1 MTVAVANFIEQLL
14 VHYPV
19 KHDSEERE
27 DAWVNSMIGALK
39 GYGANILQE
48 VSHEIIRTRKYRN
61 FPLLSE
67 ILDACD
73 KVEKRREHERR
84 AQTLPAMRP
93 SAGDEWSTER
103 VRLAYELCKG
113 TQIGKEAARDGWVMS
128 LWDFCRKH
136 QRVPQGSAEQAACKR
151 ASQEFDEAYALAVR
165 GAAGPLSMTL
175 AKLGSSMLA
184 KREKLAAEVLGKPD
198 ISRTA

>member
-1 MTVAVANFIEQLL
+1 MTVAVANFIEALL

-48 VSHEIIRTRKYRN
+48 VAQHIIRTRKYRN

-73 KVEKRREHERR
+73 KVEKRRELEKRS
-84 AQTLPAMRP
+84 QTIPDFRP
-93 SAGDEWSTER
+93 STGDDWSAER
-103 VRLAYELCKG
+103 VKLAHDLKH
-113 TQIGKEAARDGWVMS
+113 TQIGRQAAKEGWIIS
-128 LWDFCRKH
+128 FWNFCREH
-136 QRVPQGSAEQAACKR
+136 QRVPTAPSEIAACKR
-151 ASQEFDEAYALAVR
+151 DSEGIDELYAKCARGDAGPCSRALAEW
-165 GAAGPLSMTL
+165 GANII
-175 AKLGSSMLA
+175 A
-184 KREKLAAEVLGKPD
+184 KREKWTAEVLSP
-198 ISRTA
+198 RTA